1 MAKQPITVIMT
12 CVGSTAAVEIVQALS
27 QHSSLPIRV
36 IGVDMD
42 KNAVGQYYT
51 DAFYAVPSGNDAS
64 YVDQLLKI
72 CRKEEVQVVIPGS
85 DEEAFT
91 LALAIDRFKDID
103 VVCTVPRQELIQPL
117 SDKGAMYH
125 WLEQRGIP
133 LPAYFRVSSPE
144 ELREAARALGYPQKP
159 FIIKPS
165 SSRGGRGVW
174 QISPEET
181 SLKNLFSD
189 RYQDTITLDT
199 LLHAIEENG
208 KMPGLLAMEYIPG
221 DVFDVDVLA
230 RESHIH
236 YMVSRRRFNNRGIPF
251 TGNVLEKHEG
261 VLKLAHDIQEVL
273 SLTYL
278 FDFDIALGENDKPYL
293 LEVNPRLSASVIATV
308 AAGLNLL
315 EFLVRMALDM
325 EIPVVDIPYGKEI
338 RPSIKTVCAKV
349 KE

>member
-72 CRKEEVQVVIPGS
+72 CRKEGVQVVIPGS

-91 LALAIDRFKDID
+91 LALAIDRFKDIG

-165 SSRGGRGVW
+165 SSRGGRGIW

-181 SLKNLFSD
+181 TLKNL
-189 RYQDTITLDT
+189 
-199 LLHAIEENG
+199 
-208 KMPGLLAMEYIPG
+208 
-221 DVFDVDVLA
+221 
-230 RESHIH
+230 
-236 YMVSRRRFNNRGIPF
+236 
-251 TGNVLEKHEG
+251 
-261 VLKLAHDIQEVL
+261 
-273 SLTYL
+273 
-278 FDFDIALGENDKPYL
+278 
-293 LEVNPRLSASVIATV
+293 
-308 AAGLNLL
+308 
-315 EFLVRMALDM
+315 
-325 EIPVVDIPYGKEI
+325 I
-338 RPSIKTVCAKV
+338 R
-349 KE
+349 